1 MTDVVKANTNTG
13 MPTNDAAIHNAE
25 TFQLTRL
32 SSVINGLE
40 NGATAM
46 RRHAQ
51 EAMKAVR
58 SGTYAVDPK
67 QLSQRIVGEA
77 LGPLN

>member
-1 MTDVVKANTNTG
+1 MTDVVQANTKTG
-13 MPTNDAAIHNAE
+13 MSNNETVAHNAE

-51 EAMKAVR
+51 EAMHAVR
-58 SGTYAVDPK
+58 SGTYAVDSK

-77 LGPLN
+77 LGPA

>member
-1 MTDVVKANTNTG
+1 MTDVVRANNNIG
-13 MPTNDAAIHNAE
+13 MSAPDPVVHNPEA
-25 TFQLTRL
+25 FQLTRL
-32 SSVINGLE
+32 SSVLNGLE

-51 EAMKAVR
+51 EAMRAVR
-58 SGTYAVDPK
+58 SGTYKVDAM

-77 LGPLN
+77 LGPA